1 MIYREK
7 MICSILLL
15 FKLTSCDYGVSVVDV
30 TQSFYQAEENHD
42 ITLEWTFQTR
52 TDGSIK
58 SIFIFCQ
65 MYTGVRSFIL
75 FSLYKGVETLAAQD
89 KRFAGRVKFDKDA
102 LREGH
107 LRLKMSRLRTD
118 DSGHY
123 RCDVFTGEGG
133 GSRTCHLNVTAQRDR
148 PKPETTSGGRGP
160 SQTGSPSQAE
170 SRGRIGLSCVVGL
183 IVVVTLLGVCYCLRR
198 KHSMNPSPSREQESM
213 MKDGS
218 SLSGRRSKA
227 ASEGLVVM
235 MSE

>member
-15 FKLTSCDYGVSVVDV
+15 FKLTSCVSGVSVVDV
-30 TQSFYQAEENHD
+30 TQSSYQAGENHD
-42 ITLEWTFQTR
+42 VTLEWTFQTR

-133 GSRTCHLNVTAQRDR
+133 GSMTCHLNVTERDR
-148 PKPETTSGGRGP
+148 RKPETPNTTSGGRGP
-160 SQTGSPSQAE
+160 SQTGSPSQPE
-170 SRGRIGLSCVVGL
+170 SPGWIVLYCGLGL
-183 IVVVTLLGVCYCLRR
+183 GTLLGVCWGFYHLYR
-198 KHSMNPSPSREQESM
+198 KQRFT
-213 MKDGS
+213 
-218 SLSGRRSKA
+218 LF
-227 ASEGLVVM
+227 L
-235 MSE
+235 